1 ADRKTRQACPI
12 FSPACLR
19 GRERRVWGPPGPTTI
34 NHHVARRT
42 VPCPLPTR
50 SPSGSPSSRT
60 ASTSPCNGCWRFT
73 SGGWSAW
80 RARRQGVPALA
91 GSDEAVALSAFKS
104 LCLGAE
110 QGRFVQLDDRTDLW
124 RLLAV
129 ITVRKAIDL
138 QRRQRAA
145 ETDPLDGPAE
155 LLSREPTPELAAEV
169 ADEYRRLLGRLDD
182 PQLRDIALWKV
193 EGHTNGEM
201 AVRLGGVVRSV
212 ERKLQRIRILWEDA
226 MA

>member
-1 ADRKTRQACPI
+1 MPAADPVTLWIAQLKGGEQA
-12 FSPACLR
+12 AA
-19 GRERRVWGPPGPTTI
+19 GRLLEAYFRRLVGL
-34 NHHVARRT
+34 A
-42 VPCPLPTR
+42 
-50 SPSGSPSSRT
+50 
-60 ASTSPCNGCWRFT
+60 
-73 SGGWSAW
+73 
-80 RARRQGVPALA
+80 RARLQGQPALA
-91 GSDEAVALSAFKS
+91 GYDEDVALSAFKS

-110 QGRFVQLDDRTDLW
+110 RGRFPRLDDRTDLW

-145 ETDPLDGPAE
+145 ETHPLDTPAE

-193 EGHTNGEM
+193 EGLTNEEI
-201 AVRLGGVVRSV
+201 ADRLGCVVRSV
-212 ERKLQRIRILWEDA
+212 ERKLQRIRTLWEDA
-226 MA
+226 TA